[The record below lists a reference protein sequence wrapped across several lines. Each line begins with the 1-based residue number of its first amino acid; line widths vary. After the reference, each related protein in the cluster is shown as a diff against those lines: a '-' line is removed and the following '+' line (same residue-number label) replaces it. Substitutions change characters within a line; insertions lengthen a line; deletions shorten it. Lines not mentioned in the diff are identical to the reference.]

1 MYTLLIKEL
10 WNAERWMEANFA
22 AVKYITRNSNHSKDE
37 SFDINLYN
45 ACITGG
51 REKGKN
57 THLYFSKNEW
67 NHHYF
72 SSMDY
77 CFLKTCNFKKH
88 KHTPVTKH
96 TLNREHVM
104 RCIVKPTDLDLI
116 IWRHPE
122 KRLWIESRSWGL
134 LMAHFNK

>member
-1 MYTLLIKEL
+1 
-10 WNAERWMEANFA
+10 MEANFA

-45 ACITGG
+45 ACITWGG
-51 REKGKN
+51 GGERKK
-57 THLYFSKNEW
+57 YSFV
-67 NHHYF
+67 F

-96 TLNREHVM
+96 PLNREYVM

-116 IWRHPE
+116 I
-122 KRLWIESRSWGL
+122 
-134 LMAHFNK
+134 

>member
-51 REKGKN
+51 K
-57 THLYFSKNEW
+57 
-67 NHHYF
+67 
-72 SSMDY
+72 
-77 CFLKTCNFKKH
+77 
-88 KHTPVTKH
+88 
-96 TLNREHVM
+96 
-104 RCIVKPTDLDLI
+104 
-116 IWRHPE
+116 
-122 KRLWIESRSWGL
+122 
-134 LMAHFNK
+134 